1 MPHDRSQVSSRRG
14 STNSRLVATLIL
26 FLVATASIATAQPGL
41 PPIATGPTSTEAG
54 VVNEATVVLQ
64 ELVAGAR
71 TQIPA
76 NLLATAEG
84 VAIVPHYV
92 RGAFVLGIAGGRGVL
107 VVRDANRNWLA
118 PEFIT
123 IGGGSIGWQAGVQA
137 TDLVLVFRSPK
148 SLANMRQGK
157 LTLGVNAS
165 AAAGPIGRDAGAAT
179 DASAQAEIFTY
190 SKTRGLFAGVSL
202 TGANVQIDVPATQVY
217 YQTNTGGPG
226 VVPPSAISLIN
237 ELTRFS
243 TFVPP
248 VELAAG
254 SAVSTTASPGSL
266 PTNPSALPDPLTPQP
281 GPTSSLPLNPVVT
294 VAMVPLP
301 ADNVMRLEN
310 AVSALVTNVDPQWQA
325 YLSLPIG
332 WRGAKEVPA
341 DQIYSTL
348 TRYERVATNPQFAAL
363 RSLPAFN
370 DALKELRELAARA
383 PTSEHLRLPPPPTID
398 AGDVSRGRY

>member
-266 PTNPSALPDPLTPQP
+266 PTNPSSLPDPLTPQP